1 MGESQTKML
10 RYNIEKFLKLLHSE
24 RNCRQYMTRLI
35 KSASFLLALCLL
47 ATACGG
53 DSDSSDTTVPDSVT
67 EPPAVVPTTT
77 TSLSQS
83 STTTTT
89 STVPPT
95 TSTTGPPEPV
105 ELYPPE
111 GARRFFLFDC
121 EVPEHFEG
129 KSAVIDVLTDDTQ
142 IMQIYTEFE
151 FPDCA
156 SLSDK
161 IVVRLEH
168 LPPEEAREKILADLG
183 SDEPT
188 LEVIQADLPL
198 LRQLAEEGK
207 LLSLSSYLEANR
219 EDYITRDIIDAYM
232 EMATL
237 DGEIYGIPAAAD
249 MPLLY
254 LNTLTFYDRDSSD
267 NRDSPESL
275 ENPDNPDSLE
285 SLEIPESPGSLA
297 PTTFADLIALCQQW
311 SDSTS
316 FLTPL
321 ATPEDR
327 GEFFGNLLRAAGGSW
342 LNEDGT
348 PAFASEEGVQAANVM
363 RQLIESCMDENWA
376 SYTAEDI
383 LRKFS
388 DGDLPMAVLDASYAA
403 SLYRRRSTPLWS
415 SYATAVSELA
425 EEVEKGCQDRYRN
438 DEGYLTDDYTPEVR
452 IDCFHEYAGTY
463 LARSSIDRSAVTFAP
478 VPKLFSPDGTY
489 ASSPTATFFAIP
501 ASVASDESADPELIV
516 RLLLDSTDY
525 DSQQPVK
532 YFGLPTRNAVT
543 PDTLTLLDLSNY
555 TSVYPLSP
563 PFKFA
568 AGDVL
573 EEGLPAELPNPARDI
588 AVNAVGM
595 ALSDLDSGKSAETIL
610 REAEQEFTE
619 QARDADLLS

>member
-1 MGESQTKML
+1 
-10 RYNIEKFLKLLHSE
+10 
-24 RNCRQYMTRLI
+24 MTRLI

-53 DSDSSDTTVPDSVT
+53 DSDSSDTTVPASGT
-67 EPPAVVPTTT
+67 EPPVVEPTTA
-77 TSLSQS
+77 TSLPQS

-89 STVPPT
+89 SAVPPATSTTVPP
-95 TSTTGPPEPV
+95 EPA
-105 ELYPPE
+105 ELYPPQLPRE
-111 GARRFFLFDC
+111 RDFLFDC
-121 EVPEHFEG
+121 EMPEHFEG

-142 IMQIYTEFE
+142 IMQIYTAFE
-151 FPDCA
+151 FLDCA
-156 SLSDK
+156 SLSSK
-161 IVVRLEH
+161 IDLRAEH
-168 LPPEEAREKILADLG
+168 LPAEEAREKILADLA

-207 LLSLSSYLEANR
+207 LLSLSPYLEANR
-219 EDYITRDIIDAYM
+219 EDYITRDLIDAYM

-237 DGEIYGIPAAAD
+237 DGEIYGIPAVAD

-254 LNTLTFYDRDSSD
+254 LNTLTFYNRDSSD
-267 NRDSPESL
+267 NLDGQETPDS
-275 ENPDNPDSLE
+275 PDNPDSPE
-285 SLEIPESPGSLA
+285 TPENPDGPDNPDSPETPDSLTPA
-297 PTTFADLIALCQQW
+297 TFADLIALCRQW
-311 SDSTS
+311 NDSTS

-327 GEFFGNLLRAAGGSW
+327 GEFFGDLLRAAGGSW

-383 LRKFS
+383 LRKFR
-388 DGDLPMAVLDASYAA
+388 DGDLPMAVLDASSSV
-403 SLYRRRSTPLWS
+403 SLYNRRSTPLWM
-415 SYATAVSELA
+415 SYETVLSDLA
-425 EEVEKGCQDRYRN
+425 EERETDCEDRHRN
-438 DEGYLTDDYTPEVR
+438 EEGYLTDEYTAEIR
-452 IDCFHEYAGTY
+452 LNCFQEYDATY
-463 LARSSIDRSAVTFAP
+463 LVRSSINRSAVAFAP
-478 VPKLFSPDGTY
+478 VPKLFSPDSAY
-489 ASSPTATFFAIP
+489 ASSPATTFFAIP

-525 DSQQPVK
+525 DSQQPIK
-532 YFGLPTRNAVT
+532 YFGLPTRNAVS
-543 PDTLTLLDLSNY
+543 PDTLRDIAHY

-563 PFKFA
+563 PFQFA

-588 AVNAVGM
+588 AVNAVGR
-595 ALSDLDSGKSAETIL
+595 ALSELDSDKTAETIL
-610 REAEQEFTE
+610 REAEQAFTE
-619 QARDADLLS
+619 QAR

>member
-1 MGESQTKML
+1 
-10 RYNIEKFLKLLHSE
+10 
-24 RNCRQYMTRLI
+24 MTRSI
-35 KSASFLLALCLL
+35 KSASFLLVLCLL

-53 DSDSSDTTVPDSVT
+53 DSDSSDPSVPASVP
-67 EPPAVVPTTT
+67 EPPVVEPTTAA
-77 TSLSQS
+77 SLPQP

-89 STVPPT
+89 STVPPE
-95 TSTTGPPEPV
+95 TSTTVPPEPA
-105 ELYPPE
+105 ELYPPQR
-111 GARRFFLFDC
+111 ARERDFLFDC

-142 IMQIYTEFE
+142 IMEIYTTFE
-151 FPDCA
+151 FLDCA
-156 SLSDK
+156 SLSSG
-161 IVVRLEH
+161 IVLQQEH

-198 LRQLAEEGK
+198 LRQLAEEGQ
-207 LLSLSSYLEANR
+207 LLSLSPYLEANR
-219 EDYITRDIIDAYM
+219 EDYITRDLIDAYM

-237 DGEIYGIPAAAD
+237 DGEIYGIPAVAD

-254 LNTLTFYDRDSSD
+254 LNTLTFYDRDSPDDPDVSESP
-267 NRDSPESL
+267 DSQDDPDST
-275 ENPDNPDSLE
+275 ENPDGPDSL
-285 SLEIPESPGSLA
+285 A
-297 PTTFADLIALCQQW
+297 PATFADLIALCQQW

-327 GEFFGNLLRAAGGSW
+327 GEFFGDLLRAAGGSW

-348 PAFASEEGVQAANVM
+348 PAFASDEGVQAANVM

-383 LRKFS
+383 LRKFR
-388 DGDLPMAVLDASYAA
+388 DGDLPMAVLDASSAV
-403 SLYRRRSTPLWS
+403 SLYNRRSTPLWI
-415 SYATAVSELA
+415 SYETAVSDLA
-425 EEVEKGCQDRYRN
+425 EVREKECEDRYRN
-438 DEGYLTDDYTPEVR
+438 EDGYIADEYTAEVR
-452 IDCFHEYAGTY
+452 IDCFQEYNSTY
-463 LARSSIDRSAVTFAP
+463 LSRSAINRSAVAFAP
-478 VPKLFSPDGTY
+478 VPKLFFPASTY

-532 YFGLPTRNAVT
+532 YFGLPTRNAVS
-543 PDTLTLLDLSNY
+543 PETLRDISDY

-563 PFKFA
+563 PFQFA

-588 AVNAVGM
+588 AVNAVGR
-595 ALSDLDSGKSAETIL
+595 ALSELDSDEPAETIL
-610 REAEQEFTE
+610 REAEQAFT
-619 QARDADLLS
+619 QRAREADLLS